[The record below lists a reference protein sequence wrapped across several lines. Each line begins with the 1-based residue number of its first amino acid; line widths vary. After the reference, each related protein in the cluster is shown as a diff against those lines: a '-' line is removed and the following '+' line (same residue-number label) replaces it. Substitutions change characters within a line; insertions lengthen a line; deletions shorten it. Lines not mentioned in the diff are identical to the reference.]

1 MHPQINE
8 FVFPL
13 PSKKSRIFIS
23 GFWQNRMHKNV
34 QKPFAIFQEIDHPA
48 TSSLN
53 AAFLQK
59 EMQPAYGI
67 SKISV
72 RSNNLSTTIIFFPTT
87 KAAQPALR

>member
-48 TSSLN
+48 TSSFN
-53 AAFLQK
+53 EAFLQK
-59 EMQPAYGI
+59 EMQPVYGI
-67 SKISV
+67 SVISV
-72 RSNNLSTTIIFFPTT
+72 
-87 KAAQPALR
+87 